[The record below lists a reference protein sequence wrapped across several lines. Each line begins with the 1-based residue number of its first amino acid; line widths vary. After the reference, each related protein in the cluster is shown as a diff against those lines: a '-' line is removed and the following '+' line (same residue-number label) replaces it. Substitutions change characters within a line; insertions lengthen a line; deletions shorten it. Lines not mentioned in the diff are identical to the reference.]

1 MPARRASLEMSAGQ
15 LDWLRAHPSWNDRPV
30 LDRAALTWRARWGS
44 LNARLSRAVTNGD
57 SESTLQDPLL
67 IVGPWRSGTTAMH
80 NLLAAASGYPTPQTW
95 QCMNSSTFALRG
107 TPPATGRQATR
118 PMDGMTVAATSP
130 QEDEFAL
137 LGLGCPSHYQAFLAP
152 ERIEEMMPMLQQ
164 SYWLDDPAWLSTWE
178 WFLRAVLRS
187 APAEKQQLP
196 LLLKSPNHTF
206 RLQAIL
212 RRFPASRVIWM
223 ARDASEVFH
232 SNRKMWTEMFRLYGA
247 PATCPAAALDAFL
260 ASALNESA
268 RALEWCSRNLD
279 PSQLVVIPQSQLAA
293 DEAVVM
299 CVLREQWGQDWTG
312 SYPAGPGVHQ
322 GTHSRPGPASSN
334 GIPQAATAAIAALNA
349 AQADAMATRVPL
361 ALR

>member
-1 MPARRASLEMSAGQ
+1 MPAPSASLAMTSA
-15 LDWLRAHPSWNDRPV
+15 LLTWLREHSSWRDRPL

-44 LNARLSRAVTNGD
+44 LNANLSHAVTGRD
-57 SESTLQDPLL
+57 SEPALQDPLL

-80 NLLAAASGYPTPQTW
+80 NLLAAATGYPTPQTW
-95 QCMNSSTFALRG
+95 QCMNPSTFALQGAPRS
-107 TPPATGRQATR
+107 TGKAAPR
-118 PMDGMTVAATSP
+118 PMDGMTVGAFSP

-137 LGLGCPSHYQAFLAP
+137 LGLGCPSHYRAFLAP
-152 ERIEEMMPMLQQ
+152 ARIEQMTPLLQQ
-164 SYWLDDPAWLSTWE
+164 SYWLDDSPWLSNWE

-232 SNRKMWTEMFRLYGA
+232 SNRKMWSEMFRLYGT
-247 PATCPAAALDAFL
+247 PATCPTAALDAFL

-268 RALEWCSRNLD
+268 RALTWCSRNLD
-279 PSQLVVIPQSQLAA
+279 PSQCVVIPQSQLAA

-299 CVLREQWGQDWTG
+299 RVLRELWGQDWPG
-312 SYPAGPGVHQ
+312 STPANPDNRLRPHNRV
-322 GTHSRPGPASSN
+322 GTASSDD
-334 GIPQAATAAIAALNA
+334 IPQAATAAIAALNA
-349 AQADAMATRVPL
+349 AQADVMVTHVPM